1 MNCCLVEFERKKK
14 RSSPHVYAAWTNAGR
29 VVSIRTIADSHQPT
43 PLAIMFDRARLS
55 VGDEFRSGV
64 KVIRCYYATANNNIA
79 DPNGA
84 QYLRI
89 VVYFRMIRETAV
101 EENRKIWI
109 LFKSRY
115 SPPKKKKQLQ
125 GRSCIMLRVYIW
137 LCCVGWK
144 HSHFLLDRVNSSFQ
158 KRWHCSSFFYSTS
171 VGVSVLSFGHWVVAH
186 YSYKSVGLFHL
197 VLYIYRTSATK

>member
-1 MNCCLVEFERKKK
+1 MRVA
-14 RSSPHVYAAWTNAGR
+14 SS
-29 VVSIRTIADSHQPT
+29 IADSHQPT

-101 EENRKIWI
+101 EENRKI
-109 LFKSRY
+109 
-115 SPPKKKKQLQ
+115 
-125 GRSCIMLRVYIW
+125 
-137 LCCVGWK
+137 
-144 HSHFLLDRVNSSFQ
+144 
-158 KRWHCSSFFYSTS
+158 
-171 VGVSVLSFGHWVVAH
+171 
-186 YSYKSVGLFHL
+186 
-197 VLYIYRTSATK
+197 